1 MEQDGNQGTVRQ
13 DAQLR
18 ALLAAMEAANR
29 GDFSRRVPVQGT
41 HLLMDQLA
49 ETFNAGAER
58 LSSLTREV
66 ARVGREVGVEGRLGA
81 RLDVAMSE
89 GSWREL
95 GDGVNVLAGSL
106 STQVRDLI
114 RVSGAVARG
123 DLSQML
129 TTEVRG
135 ESLEL
140 KNIVNG
146 MVERLTTFASEVNRV
161 ARQAGVEGG
170 AEAGHSGVWK
180 DLNDN
185 VGFTEKLAL
194 ASRHKSEFLANITH
208 ELRTPLN
215 SLLILAKML
224 SEDSDHR
231 LGPKE
236 AEYART
242 IHASG
247 VDLLSLINDLLD
259 LSKVEAGKLHVEP
272 DDVPLAEVKALIER
286 DFQHVAE
293 HKGLGFGVSLA
304 SSLPPTLRTDSS
316 RLRQVLKNL
325 LSNSFKFTDTGRVE
339 LRVALM
345 ARGLFHFESPV
356 LNRAEGVLAFS
367 VVDTGIGIAQDKLQ
381 RIFEAFQQ
389 AEPGTSRKYGGT
401 GLGLSISREL
411 AHLLGGELHVAS
423 ELGRGST
430 FTLYLPD
437 VYVGEAQ
444 AAEGEAGGP
453 RYSARAG
460 ESMVELSAA
469 DIPAFARDESMRGG
483 SGFSFL
489 EEARASGAL
498 GEGAPRRR
506 VLVADDNIREA
517 FSLIS
522 VLESRGLEVLH
533 AESMGETLRVLR
545 ESPEVDG
552 LLLLMPMTD
561 EGYDVLRTL
570 REDARF
576 GGVPIV
582 VVTASL
588 SDDERAKCL
597 DAGVSDCVTRPL
609 DADRVLELL
618 RLERRE

>member
-1 MEQDGNQGTVRQ
+1 
-13 DAQLR
+13 
-18 ALLAAMEAANR
+18 MEAANR
-29 GDFSRRVPVQGT
+29 GDFSRRVLVRGAST
-41 HLLMDQLA
+41 LEDRLA

-58 LSSLTREV
+58 MSSLARDV

-81 RLDVAMSE
+81 RVDVAGTE
-89 GSWREL
+89 GAWREL

-106 STQVRDLI
+106 ASQVRDLI

-129 TTEVRG
+129 TSDVRG

-140 KNIVNG
+140 KNLVNG
-146 MVERLTTFASEVNRV
+146 MVARLTTFASEVSRV
-161 ARQAGVEGG
+161 ARHVGVEGG
-170 AEAGHSGVWK
+170 TEAGHSGVWK
-180 DLNDN
+180 DFNDN

-259 LSKVEAGKLHVEP
+259 LSKVEAGKLQVEP
-272 DDVPLAEVKALIER
+272 EDVPLAEVKALIER

-293 HKGLGFGVSLA
+293 QKGLGFAVVLST
-304 SSLPPTLRTDSS
+304 SLPRTIRTDSL

-325 LSNSFKFTDTGRVE
+325 LSNGFKFTDSGRVE

-345 ARGLFHFESPV
+345 GRGLLHFESPV

-367 VVDTGIGIAQDKLQ
+367 VVDTGIGVAQDKLQ
-381 RIFEAFQQ
+381 RIFDAFQQ

-423 ELGRGST
+423 DLGRGST
-430 FTLYLPD
+430 FTLYVPD
-437 VYVGEAQ
+437 VYAGE
-444 AAEGEAGGP
+444 EGEAGGQ
-453 RYSARAG
+453 RDFVRAG
-460 ESMVELSAA
+460 DSMVEVSAVE
-469 DIPAFARDESMRGG
+469 IPAFASGDESTRGG
-483 SGFSFL
+483 PRAPGEVPRSEFFAGSSFL
-489 EEARASGAL
+489 EGEQARTTR
-498 GEGAPRRR
+498 RRR

-533 AESMGETLRVLR
+533 AESMGETLRVLWD
-545 ESPEVDG
+545 SPEVDG
-552 LLLLMPMTD
+552 VLLLLPMTE
-561 EGYDVLRTL
+561 EGQTVLKKL

-576 GGVPIV
+576 ADMPIIF
-582 VVTASL
+582 VTAQS
-588 SDDERAKCL
+588 SDDERARCL
-597 DAGVSDCVTRPL
+597 AAGVSDFVTRPL
-609 DADRVLELL
+609 DTDRVLELL
-618 RLERRE
+618 RLGRRE